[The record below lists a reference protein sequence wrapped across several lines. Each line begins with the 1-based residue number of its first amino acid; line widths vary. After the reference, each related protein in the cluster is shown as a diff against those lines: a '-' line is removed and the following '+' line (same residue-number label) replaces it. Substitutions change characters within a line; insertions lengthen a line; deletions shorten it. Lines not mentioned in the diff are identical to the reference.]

1 MFSNDEPNERVTNN
15 DEQKCDNLG
24 DIVNR
29 TFRMARDTKSLAYW
43 INGLIFGDT
52 QDDECCGDP
61 TCIEDA
67 ILEIED
73 AVKTA
78 YKELNKI
85 YHRLK
90 G

>member
-1 MFSNDEPNERVTNN
+1 MLGNEETNERVTNN

-29 TFRMARDTKSLAYW
+29 TLLMAKESKNLASW
-43 INGLIFGDT
+43 INNLIFGDS
-52 QDDECCGDP
+52 QDDECCDDP

-73 AVKTA
+73 AIKTA
-78 YKELNKI
+78 NKELHKM
-85 YHRLK
+85 YQRLR